1 MAVDQAGQQ
10 SMVRQMYNGWALGRG
25 IADTGHLDDAIGLDD
40 NGALGQRLSGH
51 HIKQRP
57 RADDHALRSSHAAV

>member
-10 SMVRQMYNGWALGRG
+10 RMVRQIHNGRALGRG
-25 IADTGHLDDAIGLDD
+25 IASTGHVDDAIALDD
-40 NGALGQRLSGH
+40 NGALGQQLSGH

-57 RADDHALRSSHAAV
+57 RTDDHALRSSHAAV